1 MHPTSSKIYESL
13 QKDWQ
18 AYQHAKNIIN
28 RIKVHANNG
37 NFQSVAIFLLLFL
50 LVCGMHFST
59 GK

>member
-1 MHPTSSKIYESL
+1 MHPTSYEPL

-18 AYQHAKNIIN
+18 AYQHAKNIVN

-37 NFQSVAIFLLLFL
+37 DFQSVAIFLLLFL
-50 LVCGMHFST
+50 LVCDMHFST